1 MIKARLFVEINTVV
15 YISISCL
22 QMSNQI
28 KLFCFFVVSNKNL
41 FFKKKKKKKK
51 GIFIDEIFLDV
62 I

>member
-28 KLFCFFVVSNKNL
+28 KLMCMFVGSHNNL
-41 FFKKKKKKKK
+41 VCKKKKKKKK